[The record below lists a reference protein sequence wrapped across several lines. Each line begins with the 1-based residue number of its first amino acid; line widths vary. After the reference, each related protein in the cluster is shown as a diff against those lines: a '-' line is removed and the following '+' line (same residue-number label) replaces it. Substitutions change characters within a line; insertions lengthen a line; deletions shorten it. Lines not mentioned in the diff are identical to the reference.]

1 MANYG
6 NIKYCDI
13 ANGIGIRTSVFISG
27 CTHHCKNCFNPETWD
42 FDYGELLTPNV
53 ITKIIDSADPDY
65 IDGITL
71 LGGDPLCGDDNRG
84 ASHTLCHMFKL
95 KHPNKTVW
103 LYTGYLYDQ
112 IKDLPVMDHV
122 DVLVDGP
129 FIEEKKNL
137 MLKFRGSENQRL
149 IDVKESRKQN
159 KVVLYN
165 C

>member
-42 FDYGELLTPNV
+42 FNYGELLTPNV

-71 LGGDPLCGDDNRG
+71 LGGDPLCGRN
-84 ASHTLCHMFKL
+84 AESALELCIEFK
-95 KHPNKTVW
+95 KRFPNKTIW
-103 LYTGYLYDQ
+103 LWTGYTLEEIQNSYNKN
-112 IKDLPVMDHV
+112 ILKYI
-122 DVLVDGP
+122 DVLIDGP
-129 FIEEKKNL
+129 FVEEEYEYGL
-137 MLKFRGSENQRL
+137 QWRGSRNQRIL
-149 IDVKESRKQN
+149 KKGIDF
-159 KVVLYN
+159 
-165 C
+165 

>member
-42 FDYGELLTPNV
+42 FNYGEVLTPNV

-71 LGGDPLCGDDNRG
+71 LGGDPLCGDDNRCV
-84 ASHTLCHMFKL
+84 SHTLCHMFKL

-149 IDVKESRKQN
+149 IDVKKSRLEN
-159 KVVLYN
+159 KVILLEV
-165 C
+165 

>member
-42 FDYGELLTPNV
+42 FNYGELLTPNV

-71 LGGDPLCGDDNRG
+71 LGGDPLCGDDNRCV
-84 ASHTLCHMFKL
+84 SHTLCHMFKL

-159 KVVLYN
+159 KIVLYN